1 MGFDPTNSGS
11 GGLCLKISTLSWL
24 GHGPIE
30 YWNME
35 IFNRKWIF
43 FADIFEIIIQCRD
56 CRMFSH
62 VDLEKLMMDKS
73 QHNNPYSPCRGM
85 T

>member
-1 MGFDPTNSGS
+1 MEFF
-11 GGLCLKISTLSWL
+11 
-24 GHGPIE
+24 HGDLPNHFSNVAIV
-30 YWNME
+30 
-35 IFNRKWIF
+35 
-43 FADIFEIIIQCRD
+43 
-56 CRMFSH
+56 RMFSH